1 MWKGLPSDWI
11 GVENEHRKM
20 ANVRQEKWVK
30 NRKKWPNIKAERE
43 RKNQKRDIGAD
54 KDMEQTEEKDEDH
67 EKDFLQF

>member
-1 MWKGLPSDWI
+1 MKYCI
-11 GVENEHRKM
+11 G
-20 ANVRQEKWVK
+20 NVRQEKRVK